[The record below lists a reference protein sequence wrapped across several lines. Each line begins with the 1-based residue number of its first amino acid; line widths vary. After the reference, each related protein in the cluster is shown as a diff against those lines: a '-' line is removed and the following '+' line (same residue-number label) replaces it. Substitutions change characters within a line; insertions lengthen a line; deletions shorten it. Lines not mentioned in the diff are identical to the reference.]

1 MQIVEM
7 KNNQP
12 MTTSKIV
19 ADMFKV
25 KGGHRYI
32 TKKISDIVNANP
44 EFGALNYLRSSYK
57 SKQNKKLECYE
68 MTKDGFMF
76 VAMGLTGREADK
88 WKIKFINAFNLM
100 TNELV
105 SQAKNKSSMQLLN
118 EATKMMEC
126 DKAIA
131 SDSGKQLNEWKKK
144 KKEHIDSIKN
154 IVDDAQ
160 LKLGFDI

>member
-12 MTTSKIV
+12 MTTSKVV

-32 TKKISDIVNANP
+32 TKKISEVIKSNP

-57 SKQNKKLECYE
+57 SKQNKELDCYE

-76 VAMGLTGREADK
+76 IAMGLTGREADE
-88 WKIKFINAFNLM
+88 WKIKFIEAFNAM
-100 TNELV
+100 NDELAK
-105 SQAKNKSSMQLLN
+105 QAAQKSSMQLLN
-118 EATKMMEC
+118 EAVRLMEN
-126 DKAIA
+126 DKDIA
-131 SDSGKQLNEWKKK
+131 SICGKQLSNWKKQK
-144 KKEHIDSIKN
+144 HEHESNIKQLVN
-154 IVDDAQ
+154 KAQ
-160 LKLGFDI
+160 LNLGFNI